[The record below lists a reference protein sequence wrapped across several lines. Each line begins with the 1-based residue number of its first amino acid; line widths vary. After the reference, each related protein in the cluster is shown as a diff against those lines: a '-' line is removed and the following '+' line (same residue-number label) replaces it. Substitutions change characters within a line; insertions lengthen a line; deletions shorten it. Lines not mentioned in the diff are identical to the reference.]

1 MQISKAKLVYYSPTN
16 TGKKIVTAIM
26 QGTGLEYDYIDLTPP
41 DSASKSY
48 NVAKDALV
56 IIAAPVYS
64 GRIPGIALNRIK
76 KVTGDGT
83 PAVLVAMYGNRH
95 YDDALIELKDVALE
109 LGFKAVAGAAFIG
122 RHSFDAPETPIAPG
136 RPDVSDID
144 KAKDFGAKI
153 MEKISG
159 LTEVPDLE
167 VYGNRP
173 YKEVGGGDPRSPE
186 TYAKTCILCGMC
198 ARVCPTGCVE
208 VTDVVETDKTK
219 CTACTACVQN
229 CPTGA
234 RHWDH
239 PGIQGA
245 AKWLAAECSER
256 REPEIFL

>member
-1 MQISKAKLVYYSPTN
+1 MEISKAKLVYYSPTN

-26 QGTGLEYDYIDLTPP
+26 QGTGLDYDYIDLTPP
-41 DSASKSY
+41 GSESKNYS
-48 NVAKDALV
+48 VAKDELA

-64 GRIPGIALNRIK
+64 GRIPGVALDRIK
-76 KVTGDGT
+76 KVTGDGS

-95 YDDALIELKDVALE
+95 YDDALLELKDVTSE

-122 RHSFDAPETPIAPG
+122 RHSFDTPETPIASD
-136 RPDVSDID
+136 RPDASDIS

-153 MEKISG
+153 IEKIIG
-159 LTEVPDLE
+159 LTEVPALE
-167 VYGNRP
+167 VYGNSP
-173 YKEVGGGDPRSPE
+173 YKAGGGGDPRSPE
-186 TYAKTCILCGMC
+186 TNAETCILCGMC

-239 PGIQGA
+239 PGIMGA
-245 AKWLAAECSER
+245 AKWLATECSER
-256 REPEIFL
+256 REPEVFL